1 MELTNS
7 RDGTTLAYDVAGDG
21 PPLVYVTGACCHR
34 RFEPV
39 ADDLKVFSTSFKVL
53 GYDRRGRGD
62 SGDTSPW
69 SLDKEVE
76 DLEAMI
82 DALGGRAFVYGHS
95 SGAVLALHAA
105 HRLGEKV
112 LGTVVYDASWVG
124 DEAEREEYGRLRTRI
139 DHLLDSGRHA
149 TAVRRFM
156 RGIGMP
162 RMFVWLLSFM
172 PGWRTMVALAPTLR
186 YDMTLTADLPPVR
199 VVREVETPVHILTG
213 ERSPAE
219 IHTVA
224 KTLAHAIDG
233 PVTTVPEQ
241 DHMVSAKVLLPELV
255 ARCTA

>member
-1 MELTNS
+1 
-7 RDGTTLAYDVAGDG
+7 
-21 PPLVYVTGACCHR
+21 
-34 RFEPV
+34 
-39 ADDLKVFSTSFKVL
+39 
-53 GYDRRGRGD
+53 
-62 SGDTSPW
+62 
-69 SLDKEVE
+69 VE